1 MYTLKLYS
9 ILLPWLIGVEWDHD
23 CPCRWWWGWDMG
35 WQRYKVAAEV
45 NPGHASHTHCL
56 CSYANYHATAQS
68 PLNACILLIIVYFY
82 SITFGFYVIHVYCKL
97 FWCCNCLLKIL
108 FNMLQK
114 KYNLIYS
121 FNGRWLGI
129 YSYLSHK
136 PFLIVSH
143 WNDQDNFKGNLT
155 I

>member
-45 NPGHASHTHCL
+45 NPGHVSHTHCL
-56 CSYANYHATAQS
+56 CSYATYHATVQS
-68 PLNACILLIIVYFY
+68 PLNAYILLIIVQFY

-108 FNMLQK
+108 FNMLQRK
-114 KYNLIYS
+114 FNLIVLIWWALIGNIQLS
-121 FNGRWLGI
+121 LSLIFFNCFSLKWSR
-129 YSYLSHK
+129 
-136 PFLIVSH
+136 
-143 WNDQDNFKGNLT
+143 
-155 I
+155 